1 MERILKDNL
10 HYILNPRS
18 VAAVGI
24 SRNKESFSYEIIS
37 ITKECGY
44 RGKLYLINP
53 NADYILD
60 LKCYPGILD
69 VPGEIDVAVIMVP
82 GQAVKASIEECIK
95 KGVKG
100 IVIISGG
107 FGERDNKGRK
117 SQDDIVKQA
126 NKKGIRIIGPNTLGY
141 YSGPVDL
148 NVIQS
153 GFIKKGDVALITQSG
168 NVSQSITF
176 PGRERGL
183 GFSYVIDLGNQS
195 DLQFHE
201 LIRYFREDKNTN
213 IIALHIEG
221 LRDGRKFIEEIR
233 KTVKVKPVV
242 VLKGGRTERSAKIIS
257 SHTGAIAG
265 ADEIYTAAFRQCGAV
280 QVDSVLELISVLLAM
295 DQKKTPKGNRVSI
308 ISEGGGD
315 LALTSDACIRKN
327 LEVPELSLKTQK
339 LLKKVLPPHGS
350 AINPVDLAGWETVVD
365 SGEIILEDESID
377 GLIVVG
383 GFGGYF
389 NINPG
394 QLQREEEIVRRMCR
408 LIAKSKK
415 PVIIYSCFAPKKG
428 PTFKML
434 DDCAVP
440 LFLDHHDAV
449 NAMAALV
456 RYSEFKSGM
465 SGRSFKSGLDLI
477 GKAGSLNDEYADD
490 KIVLEPSAKKLLRD
504 YGILFPAEKIA
515 RNKNEA
521 IEAASEIGYP
531 VCMKVVSKDIIHKS
545 DAGCVKLGL
554 TGSDEAGEAFSE
566 IISNAKTFKKNAD
579 IAGVLVSKMD
589 DEEGVEIIIGGIN
602 DPVFGPVIM
611 FGIGGIFVELLKD
624 VSFRICPIDKIDAD
638 EMVSEI
644 KSFTVLAGARGKF
657 PVDLDAIKE
666 TLVSVSKMLIENP
679 SIMQL
684 DLNPVKV
691 HRKGL
696 MVLDTRIF
704 LK

>member
-1 MERILKDNL
+1 MKKILKDNL
-10 HYILNPRS
+10 YYILNPRS

-37 ITKECGY
+37 ITKKCGY
-44 RGKLYLINP
+44 SGKLYLINP
-53 NADYILD
+53 NADYILGQ
-60 LKCYPGILD
+60 KCYPSIAD
-69 VPGEIDVAVIMVP
+69 VPDEIDVAIIMVP
-82 GQAVKASIEECIK
+82 GHAVKASIEDSIK
-95 KGVKG
+95 KGVNG

-107 FGERDNKGRK
+107 FGERDTEGRK
-117 SQDDIVKQA
+117 QQDSIVKQA
-126 NKKGIRIIGPNTLGY
+126 NKKGVRIIGPNTLGY

-168 NVSQSITF
+168 NVSQSVTF

-221 LRDGRKFIEEIR
+221 LRDGRKFIEEVR
-233 KTVKVKPVV
+233 ETVKVKPVV

-257 SHTGAIAG
+257 SHTGTIAG
-265 ADEIYTAAFRQCGAV
+265 VDEIYTAAFRQCGAI
-280 QVDSVLELISVLLAM
+280 QVDSVLEFISVLLAM
-295 DQKKTPKGNRVSI
+295 DQKKTPEGNRVSI

-315 LALTSDACIRKN
+315 LAVTSDACIKKN
-327 LEVPELSLKTQK
+327 LTVPELSLKTQK
-339 LLKKVLPPHGS
+339 LLKKILPPHGS
-350 AINPVDLAGWETVVD
+350 VLNPVDLAGWETVVD
-365 SGEIILEDESID
+365 SSEIILKDKLID

-394 QLQREEEIVRRMCR
+394 QLKREKEIVRRMCG
-408 LIAKSKK
+408 LIAESKK
-415 PVIIYSCFAPKKG
+415 PVMIYSCFAPEKG
-428 PTFKML
+428 PTFKIL
-434 DDCAVP
+434 DDCGVP
-440 LFLDHHDAV
+440 LFLDHYDAV

-456 RYSEFKSGM
+456 RYSEFKLKM
-465 SGRSFKSGLDLI
+465 SGRSFESLPIISSKESSFKNGLE
-477 GKAGSLNDEYADD
+477 AD
-490 KIVLEPSAKKLLRD
+490 KIVLEPVVKKLLRD
-504 YGILFPAEKIA
+504 YGILSPSEKLA
-515 RNKNEA
+515 GNKNEA
-521 IEAASEIGYP
+521 IEAAAEIGYP

-554 TGSDEAGEAFSE
+554 TDSNEAGEAFSE
-566 IISNAKTFKKNAD
+566 IINNAKRFNNNAD
-579 IAGVLVSKMD
+579 IEGVLVSKMD
-589 DEEGVEIIIGGIN
+589 YEEGVEIIIGGIC

-611 FGIGGIFVELLKD
+611 FGMGGIFVEILKD
-624 VSFRICPIDKIDAD
+624 VSFRICPIDGIDAD
-638 EMVSEI
+638 EMIREI
-644 KSFTVLAGARGKF
+644 RAFPVLGGARGKLK
-657 PVDLDAIKE
+657 VDINAIKE
-666 TLVSVSKMLIENP
+666 TLLNVSKLLVENP
-679 SIMQL
+679 NILQM

-691 HRKGL
+691 HKKGL
-696 MVLDTRIF
+696 LVLDARMF